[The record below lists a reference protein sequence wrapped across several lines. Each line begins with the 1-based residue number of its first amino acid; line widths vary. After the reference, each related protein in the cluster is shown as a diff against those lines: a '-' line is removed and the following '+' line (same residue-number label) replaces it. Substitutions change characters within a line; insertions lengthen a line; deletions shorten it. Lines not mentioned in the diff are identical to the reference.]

1 MLIHE
6 IKVRKNGEEKW
17 VSANKWFNYMLKEY
31 SRINYKGKMIDPY
44 EDRVNKF
51 FDNIPKDMLIMWKK
65 AYPNVVD
72 INATLEQ
79 ARAWLLSNRGKAK
92 KDFKRFCNNWLA
104 SSRQDG
110 RSGANDSKRADERVD
125 RQIKN
130 RRKYQADNEVN
141 PASQDDIKNILKKG
155 GWIKDE

>member
-1 MLIHE
+1 MMFHE
-6 IKVRKNGEEKW
+6 IKVRENGEEKW
-17 VSANKWFNYMLKEY
+17 VSAEKWFHHMLKSY
-31 SRINYKGKMIDPY
+31 SKVNYKGKIIDPY